1 MKAKITWSI
10 LLLMATGL
18 AGSSKNFCGKNC
30 RHSFASLQGTIPVKE
45 TASPAEEE
53 TGTETLGISPVNMF
67 IFQLK

>member
-10 LLLMATGL
+10 LLLMAIGL

-30 RHSFASLQGTIPVKE
+30 RHAFTSVQGAVSIRDAV
-45 TASPAEEE
+45 APAAEE
-53 TGTETLGISPVNMF
+53 TGTETLGISPINLF

>member
-18 AGSSKNFCGKNC
+18 AGSSKNFCGKSC
-30 RHSFASLQGTIPVKE
+30 RHSFASVQGTINIKE
-45 TASPAEEE
+45 RAARAEEE
-53 TGTETLGISPVNMF
+53 PGTEALGISPINLF

>member
-30 RHSFASLQGTIPVKE
+30 RHGFTSVQGTISIRDAV
-45 TASPAEEE
+45 APAEE
-53 TGTETLGISPVNMF
+53 TGTETLGISPINLF